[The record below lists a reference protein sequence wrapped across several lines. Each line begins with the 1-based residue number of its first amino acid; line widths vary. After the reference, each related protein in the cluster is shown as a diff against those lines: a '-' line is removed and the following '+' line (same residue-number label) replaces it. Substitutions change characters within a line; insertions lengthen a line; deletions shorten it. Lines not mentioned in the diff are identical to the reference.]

1 MDNFSEYNGNPTHD
15 MWVDYSYS
23 DGTTLSGDHYSSE
36 EHLDEP
42 DENIHMG
49 EEDYTQQHKVR
60 RIPAHQHCN
69 RSSSPSTNRYR
80 RNVRKINLGEL
91 EHTLSAME
99 RLKRGNSIV
108 IRLCIAAIIISF
120 TIFWAIY

>member
-23 DGTTLSGDHYSSE
+23 DGSTLSGDHYSSE

-42 DENIHMG
+42 DENIHM
-49 EEDYTQQHKVR
+49 EEEHYPLQNNAHL
-60 RIPAHQHCN
+60 IPTHHHRY
-69 RSSSPSTNRYR
+69 RSPSPSTNRYR
-80 RNVRKINLGEL
+80 RNVRKINLDEL
-91 EHTLSAME
+91 ERTLSAME
-99 RLKRGNSIV
+99 HIKRGNSIV